1 MISLERII
9 PSFEEPMGDGPIL
22 SEEDLMN
29 EHSIHLIKDF
39 NVNFSDIPEDYFEV
53 LEFKKNNPNLKIE
66 ADNQD
71 PINFYYLLAKK
82 FASSSILHYE
92 LITREAISFVQS
104 EGLVFFEDVFGP
116 DFHFREA
123 TRDYHTAYDLRK
135 RHFNY
140 LNSLRN

>member
-53 LEFKKNNPNLKIE
+53 LELPTLIKEEENPVVFAKIAPPKIE
-66 ADNQD
+66 FKDVSFQYVKGKTVLKN
-71 PINFYYLLAKK
+71 
-82 FASSSILHYE
+82 E
-92 LITREAISFVQS
+92 IT
-104 EGLVFFEDVFGP
+104 
-116 DFHFREA
+116 
-123 TRDYHTAYDLRK
+123 
-135 RHFNY
+135 
-140 LNSLRN
+140 